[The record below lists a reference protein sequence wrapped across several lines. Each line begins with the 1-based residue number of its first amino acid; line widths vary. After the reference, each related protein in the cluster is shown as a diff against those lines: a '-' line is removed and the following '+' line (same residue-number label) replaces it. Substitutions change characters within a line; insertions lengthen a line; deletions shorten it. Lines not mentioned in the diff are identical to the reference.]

1 MLCTVSSS
9 STYSPH
15 SERTQR
21 CDETTAPNRF
31 QRLSSSTSEACERVC
46 QADIIGDVAANAL
59 EHCVGVAND
68 HAVEAHESGRL
79 EKGALL
85 VMWEQVVAYIRS

>member
-1 MLCTVSSS
+1 MTFVACVF
-9 STYSPH
+9 
-15 SERTQR
+15 ERA
-21 CDETTAPNRF
+21 E
-31 QRLSSSTSEACERVC
+31 RLVC
-46 QADIIGDVAANAL
+46 LQADIIGDVAANAL